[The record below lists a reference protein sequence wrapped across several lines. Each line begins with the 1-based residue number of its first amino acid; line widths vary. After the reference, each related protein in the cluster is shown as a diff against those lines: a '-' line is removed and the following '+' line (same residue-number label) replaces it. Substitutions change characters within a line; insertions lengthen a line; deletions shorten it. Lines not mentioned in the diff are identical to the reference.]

1 MVSRTLLLALA
12 AFALLASPAA
22 RADNWAGKQVK
33 FIVGSAPGGGYDH
46 LARLAS
52 RHLGRHMQGEP
63 SFVVQNMPT
72 GNSVAAA
79 NFIANVAPR
88 DGSYV
93 ALLQRGMLLA
103 KMFNPGAVQFDI
115 ETMSWI
121 ASLNSETG
129 LVLAWHTAPH
139 TSARDLFE
147 RELIVG
153 AQTGVDPEISPR
165 VFNALLGT
173 KFRIVTGYQG
183 TTGAGLAMERGEVQ
197 GIGDWSL
204 SSLKAQRPQWI
215 ERKQV
220 RILLQAALERDK
232 DLPDVPNALD
242 FVKNETDREALRL
255 YFTQK
260 TVARPVVAPPGV
272 APGALADL
280 RKAYMA
286 LASDSAFLEEAEK
299 ANVEVS
305 ILSAEAVEKVVAM
318 VTGASPQV
326 RGRLIEAM
334 KQ

>member
-1 MVSRTLLLALA
+1 MSPRPFLLALA
-12 AFALLASPAA
+12 AMMACASAPAQ
-22 RADNWAGKQVK
+22 ADNWSGKQVK

-46 LARLAS
+46 LARLAA
-52 RHLGRHMQGEP
+52 RHLGRHMPGEP
-63 SFVVQNMPT
+63 VFVVQNMPT
-72 GNSVAAA
+72 GNSIAAA
-79 NFIANVAPR
+79 NFIANIAPR
-88 DGSYV
+88 DGTHV

-103 KMFNPGAVQFDI
+103 KMFNPTAVQFDI
-115 ETMSWI
+115 EKLNWI

-129 LVLAWHTAPH
+129 LVLAWS
-139 TSARDLFE
+139 TSTHMNAQDLFE

-165 VFNALLGT
+165 IFNALLGT

-197 GIGDWSL
+197 GIGDWSW

-220 RILLQAALERDK
+220 RILLQSALERDK
-232 DLPDVPNALD
+232 ELPDVPNALD
-242 FVKNETDREALRL
+242 FVKTDIDRQALQL

-272 APGALADL
+272 APDALADL
-280 RKAYMA
+280 RKAYLA
-286 LASDSAFLEEAEK
+286 LADDKTFLDEAEK
-299 ANVEVS
+299 ANVEVAL
-305 ILSAEAVEKVVAM
+305 LSGEAVEKVVAM

-326 RGRLIEAM
+326 RERLIDAM
-334 KQ
+334 KH